1 MEEQRKAKIA
11 FIPCSYRTYDVLI
24 LRSYSRSA
32 LIPCQN
38 SMFQCER
45 GMSAIKMRSYRV
57 PTMLKSR
64 SERGI
69 WYERGTNEVWARYER
84 GYWDRAHSALWARFE
99 HNLSIVWVR
108 FIALIARS
116 QWNRLF
122 WHDMSAVWA
131 WYECVMSVIW
141 ARYERDFSLALFFH
155 YANLGYI
162 TARHLPTAQ
171 LLICWLKIEKK
182 D

>member
-11 FIPCSYRTYDVLI
+11 FIPRSYRTYDVLI

-45 GMSAIKMRSYRV
+45 GMSAIKTRSYRV

-69 WYERGTNEVWARYER
+69 WYERGTNEV
-84 GYWDRAHSALWARFE
+84 
-99 HNLSIVWVR
+99 
-108 FIALIARS
+108 
-116 QWNRLF
+116 
-122 WHDMSAVWA
+122 
-131 WYECVMSVIW
+131 
-141 ARYERDFSLALFFH
+141 
-155 YANLGYI
+155 
-162 TARHLPTAQ
+162 
-171 LLICWLKIEKK
+171 
-182 D
+182 

>member
-45 GMSAIKMRSYRV
+45 GMSAIKRAHIVFLPCSNRAQSVVYGMSV
-57 PTMLKSR
+57 A
-64 SERGI
+64 
-69 WYERGTNEVWARYER
+69 WYEWGMSTVWVRYER

-99 HNLSIVWVR
+99 HNLSVVWVR

-141 ARYERDFSLALFFH
+141 ARYEHGMNAILALRCSS
-155 YANLGYI
+155 I
-162 TARHLPTAQ
+162 MP
-171 LLICWLKIEKK
+171 I
-182 D
+182 